1 MRLTFVGH
9 AAVLLEQGEVGLLC
23 DPWLVGDAF
32 NEGWAMWPAPR
43 LDDAELDRVTHL
55 WVSHEHPDHLSVATL
70 RGIPA
75 ERRAGITALYQHHWS
90 GAVADFLRTLGF
102 EAVVELDHGVP
113 VMLGPSVEVSL
124 HQVGHEDAALAVKGG
139 GTTVLDLNDCKP
151 SDEKLARIRAAI
163 GPVDVLVD
171 QFSIAGW
178 PGNPEDVARHRR
190 VATGVLDGLARHVAV
205 LEPRW
210 LLPAA
215 SFIRFV
221 SPENDYINGAGNPV
235 AAVVD
240 RIGAWRTAVLRPG
253 DEWDL
258 DDPWTGTDEALARY
272 ALDEPLPPGGLRRHG
287 TETIEVIEVAARARV
302 AALQVAH
309 RPSVLRRVAPV
320 TFVVTDLGA
329 RIVVDLTEGVR
340 RLRPEEEVGRCV
352 VEVTSQ
358 AAADAFRHRWG
369 LTTLAISGRLRV
381 RGDEVPFTRLKQ
393 VAAATSSGF
402 RSRGVLGD
410 ARSPR
415 GVRFLRHR
423 WRDVVP
429 ELLGR
434 TGRPLPPAAQ
444 VSIGGGSEHGR
455 WPVSGCIPR

>member
-9 AAVLLEQGEVGLLC
+9 AAVLLEQDDVALLC

-32 NEGWAMWPAPR
+32 NEGWAAWPTPR
-43 LDDAELDRVTHL
+43 LGDGQLDRVTHL

-102 EAVVELDHGVP
+102 KAVVELDHGVP
-113 VMLGPSVEVSL
+113 ARLGPSVEVVL

-151 SDEKLARIRAAI
+151 SDQKLSRIRAAI
-163 GPVDVLVD
+163 GPIDVLVD

-178 PGNPEDVARHRR
+178 PGNPEDVDRHRR
-190 VATGVLDGLARHVAV
+190 VASNVLDGLARHVAV

-235 AAVVD
+235 AAVVA
-240 RIGAWRTAVLRPG
+240 RIGDWRTAVLRPG

-258 DDPWTGTDEALARY
+258 DEPWTGTEEALAQY

-287 TETIEVIEVAARARV
+287 SGTIEAVEVAARAQMADLR
-302 AALQVAH
+302 VAH

-320 TFVVTDLGA
+320 TFVVTDLGE
-329 RIVVDLTEGVR
+329 RIEVHPSEGVR
-340 RLRPEEEVGRCV
+340 RLRPDEEGGRCL
-352 VEVTSQ
+352 VEVTSH
-358 AAADAFRHRWG
+358 AATDAFRHRWG
-369 LTTLAISGRLRV
+369 LTTLAISGRIRV
-381 RGDEVPFTRLKQ
+381 RGDEMPFTRLKQ
-393 VAAATSSGF
+393 VAAAASSGF
-402 RSRGVLGD
+402 RSRGVFDD

-434 TGRPLPPAAQ
+434 AG
-444 VSIGGGSEHGR
+444 
-455 WPVSGCIPR
+455 